1 MRKETVLCP
10 KSALV
15 INSFRLYKGVL
26 LAVSDEKKIPGPP
39 PDDFSKTTPNINLPD
54 NAGGGQYD
62 WDKTNYNSP
71 RPNVSGE
78 WGKTVTNIRP
88 IDTEHHD
95 YGKTMHPGASNVPE
109 ADWGMTQAN
118 VRIQQEDFGPPPSD
132 AEQPAYDKTTP
143 YFRLPEAERQK
154 YQNLPPTPTEKA
166 EKEQQEQRS
175 KGGIPGWFWAAAGL
189 MSMFF
194 FAVAVLAIVYIFFIR
209 DTSYEVAVK
218 GAPPGSSVT
227 VDDSPWGVTSEDG
240 SIRLLNLKGGRRMI
254 KIVHPTYTCESRE
267 LDLKGSGNPDPIIA
281 RCQAK
286 KVEAGEDC
294 SNIALGEE
302 DKAERCY
309 NTALDGLPDPF
320 TPEDLVKALNILV
333 INFASGSSEV
343 PQVRLAAL
351 QKGAGYIKK
360 LPPNVVLEVG
370 GHTDNVGGDAS
381 NQALSERR
389 AESVKAKLVQFGVNP
404 AVLQTRGYGATQPK
418 TSNDTEQGKFY
429 NRRIQY
435 SIVKK

>member
-1 MRKETVLCP
+1 M
-10 KSALV
+10 
-15 INSFRLYKGVL
+15 
-26 LAVSDEKKIPGPP
+26 SDEKKIPGPP

-54 NAGGGQYD
+54 NAGGYD
-62 WDKTNYNSP
+62 WSKTNYGSSQ

-88 IDTEHHD
+88 IGSGDQD
-95 YGKTMHPGASNVPE
+95 YGKTPHTGASNVPE

-118 VRIQQEDFGPPPSD
+118 VRIPQEDFGPPP
-132 AEQPAYDKTTP
+132 AEAGQPAYDKTTP

-154 YQNLPPTPTEKA
+154 YQNLPPTPTERA
-166 EKEQQEQRS
+166 EQQQREEKA
-175 KGGIPGWFWAAAGL
+175 KGGIPGWFWVAAGL

-194 FAVAVLAIVYIFFIR
+194 FAVAVLGVVYIFFIR
-209 DTSYEVAVK
+209 VSGYEVAVK

-240 SIRLLNLKGGRRMI
+240 SIRLLNLRAGRRLI
-254 KIVHPTYTCESRE
+254 KIVHPTYTCEPRE
-267 LDLKGSGNPDPIIA
+267 LDLKGSSNPDPIIA
-281 RCQAK
+281 RCQAVVAK
-286 KVEAGEDC
+286 PGEDC
-294 SNIALGEE
+294 TNIGLGEE

-309 NTALDGLPDPF
+309 NAALDALSDPF

-333 INFASGSSEV
+333 INFASGSYEV

-360 LPPNVVLEVG
+360 LPPSVVLEIG

-381 NQALSERR
+381 NQVLSENR
-389 AESVKAKLVQFGVNP
+389 AKAVQAKLVQFGVNP
-404 AVLQTRGYGATQPK
+404 AMLQTKGYGSTQPK
-418 TSNDTEQGKFY
+418 TSNDTEQGRFY

-435 SIVKK
+435 SIMKK